1 MVRVNRDS
9 SFVVAFLVADG
20 SRFDCIRSFLRKVT
34 PDMISYDKKPDE
46 KILDSL
52 GTPLLSLQVEIMKKL
67 PILYCFFL
75 FSFPLF
81 LGIHFCIRSNNAYF
95 VLCLND
101 CLAV

>member
-67 PILYCFFL
+67 PILYCFF
-75 FSFPLF
+75 FVFIS
-81 LGIHFCIRSNNAYF
+81 F
-95 VLCLND
+95 VLGHSFLYTKQ
-101 CLAV
+101 